1 MTTGTETKPSIRRVR
16 KMARQPNSET
26 ASQALPARQSKTNL
40 VLDLLR
46 RPDGATLEQL
56 IAATGWLPH
65 TTRAAMTGLKKNG
78 HPLASEKTD
87 GVRRYR
93 IEAGAA

>member
-1 MTTGTETKPSIRRVR
+1 MTTDTETKPTAKRAR
-16 KMARQPNSET
+16 KMAREPNSEA
-26 ASQALPARQSKTNL
+26 ASQALPARQTKTDL

-56 IAATGWLPH
+56 VAATGWLPH
-65 TTRAAMTGLKKNG
+65 TTRAAMTGLKKKG
-78 HPLASEKTD
+78 HTLVSEKTD

>member
-1 MTTGTETKPSIRRVR
+1 MTSGTETKPSTRRVR
-16 KMARQPNSET
+16 KMARQPNSQT
-26 ASQALPARQSKTNL
+26 DSQALPARQSKTNL

-56 IAATGWLPH
+56 VAATGWLPH
-65 TTRAAMTGLKKNG
+65 TTRAAMTGLKKKG
-78 HPLASEKTD
+78 HPLVSEKTD
-87 GVRRYR
+87 GIRRYR

>member
-1 MTTGTETKPSIRRVR
+1 MTTGTETKPATMRAR
-16 KMARQPNSET
+16 KMARQPSSET
-26 ASQALPARQSKTNL
+26 ACQALLARQSKTDH

-56 IAATGWLPH
+56 VAATGWLPH
-65 TTRAAMTGLKKNG
+65 TTRAAMTGLKKKG
-78 HPLASEKTD
+78 HPLVSEKTD
-87 GVRRYR
+87 GIRRYR